1 MYPQRYKS
9 ISSSLFAAGTT
20 KEDKQMKNITH
31 DFKNYFNTIS
41 EYENYLKELIKKYN
55 IKQTGNTIKSSI

>member
-9 ISSSLFAAGTT
+9 ISSLFAAGTT

-55 IKQTGNTIKSSI
+55 IKQTGNRIKSSI